1 MIPMKKF
8 MTNSIWLT
16 AFSLLAVSPSNAAEK
31 YLLAKSSKMG
41 LGVYVDLNNGE
52 WCSKTARLR
61 LVADRQATYES
72 DAFLSFTQK
81 LGGVLEREC
90 PEIKG
95 AVLLGGVK
103 GVESGELF
111 NVSISRENKWA
122 LSVPPITKGTADKK
136 GLDSSPA
143 VKEEDREI
151 SLLPDP
157 GELWGEI
164 EEDVTEVLD
173 KRIEY
178 KWEAV
183 ERGGSM
189 RDKLDRVVKV
199 LGRSQAE
206 NARKELRRIEADIE
220 EHQKKIE
227 EYRIEMV
234 SAPSEVKTWL
244 AWVFQSPLGRL
255 LNSIFGMRMGPTK
268 STYKEWISVEKDQI
282 DDLEDQSKIV
292 RKEFSAHL
300 RKLGVRLSDD
310 QAGAL
315 LSSATINDFT
325 GMLGAYENLKSINK
339 ILSEQTI
346 EQSESLSIAKRYY
359 GVHAVLLDVVIHMEQ
374 SFVDKIDSIYLVNL
388 KTIEEE
394 AKKLLGETR
403 GKLRQS
409 LTDMEKRS
417 YRGNEKSQVLTLR
430 TVDLYRRYLVSQRNM
445 VKRAIQSVERQRDAA
460 VNTYKTASLSF
471 DLVNMLRMTGKNFN
485 ALMQLEIPALQPFT
499 NSEMKREFDRI
510 SKRLAKTA

>member
-1 MIPMKKF
+1 MIPMNKF
-8 MTNSIWLT
+8 LTSTTWLA
-16 AFSLLAVSPSNAAEK
+16 AFSLLAASPSEAAEQ

-52 WCSKTARLR
+52 WCSPTAQLR
-61 LVADRQATYES
+61 LVADRQSTYES

-81 LGGVLEREC
+81 LGSVLEREC
-90 PEIKG
+90 PEIERATLIG
-95 AVLLGGVK
+95 RVK
-103 GVESGELF
+103 GIEGSELF
-111 NVSISRENKWA
+111 SVPVSREDKWA
-122 LSVPPITKGTADKK
+122 LSGPPIAKGTANEK
-136 GLDSSPA
+136 GLDTSPA
-143 VKEEDREI
+143 VKEEDIEI

-164 EEDVTEVLD
+164 EEDVTEVLEGH
-173 KRIEY
+173 IEY

-206 NARKELRRIEADIE
+206 NARKKLRNIEAQIE
-220 EHQKKIE
+220 EHQKKID
-227 EYRIEMV
+227 EYRLEMV

-244 AWVFQSPLGRL
+244 AWIFQSPLGRL

-268 STYKEWISVEKDQI
+268 STYKEWISAEKDQI
-282 DDLEDQSKIV
+282 EGLEDRAKIV
-292 RKEFSAHL
+292 RSEFSSYL
-300 RKLGVRLSDD
+300 RKLGVRLSDK
-310 QAGAL
+310 QAEAL

-339 ILSEQTI
+339 VLSEQTI
-346 EQSESLSIAKRYY
+346 EQSESLTIAKRYY

-374 SFVDKIDSIYLVNL
+374 SFVDKIDNVYLVNL

-409 LTDMEKRS
+409 LTDMEKRN

-430 TVDLYRRYLVSQRNM
+430 TVDLYRQYLVGQRDM
-445 VKRAIQSVERQRDAA
+445 VKRTIQSVERQRDAA
-460 VNTYKTASLSF
+460 VNTYKTASLSS

-485 ALMQLEIPALQPFT
+485 ALMQLEIPTLQPFS
-499 NSEMKREFDRI
+499 NSEMQREFDRI